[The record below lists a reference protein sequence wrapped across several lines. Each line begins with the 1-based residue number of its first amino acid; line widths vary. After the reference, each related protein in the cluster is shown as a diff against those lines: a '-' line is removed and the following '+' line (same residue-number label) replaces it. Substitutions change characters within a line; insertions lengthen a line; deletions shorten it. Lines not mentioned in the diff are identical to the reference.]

1 MAWKTRTGD
10 PPSDLKSEA
19 TQTRVVKLGTYNAS
33 RWRKT
38 RTGNPPSDLKSEA
51 TQTKVVKLGM
61 YNASRW
67 GKTRTGDSPSGL
79 KSEATQTRVVK
90 LGTYN
95 ASRWRKTRTGNPHSD
110 LKSEATQT
118 KVVKLDGG
126 EKAERIW
133 ADKDGEKDKH
143 FERSQRENE
152 KLETNEKVKN
162 GNNNEIRRCGRLE
175 GKVARCIETH
185 KRVEKVTE
193 EKETKQEIEESI
205 KLIGKP
211 LSERKKDT
219 WIKANPRAQPIPPKS
234 ESKEEI
240 HDERPNRATQSESA
254 SDPIPEPLSD
264 ARTQQSRTVIIQS
277 DDDTTKHV
285 ESLKESMS
293 D

>member
-1 MAWKTRTGD
+1 MCNFLTL
-10 PPSDLKSEA
+10 S
-19 TQTRVVKLGTYNAS
+19 
-33 RWRKT
+33 
-38 RTGNPPSDLKSEA
+38 
-51 TQTKVVKLGM
+51 
-61 YNASRW
+61 
-67 GKTRTGDSPSGL
+67 
-79 KSEATQTRVVK
+79 
-90 LGTYN
+90 
-95 ASRWRKTRTGNPHSD
+95 
-110 LKSEATQT
+110 
-118 KVVKLDGG
+118 DGG

-219 WIKANPRAQPIPPKS
+219 WIKANPRAQPIPPKCS
-234 ESKEEI
+234 SSFCLHDSASLPRQTLFLNLAHPNDESKGCFDSTNVGKTVAECC
-240 HDERPNRATQSESA
+240 
-254 SDPIPEPLSD
+254 SDCPTPLTLRS
-264 ARTQQSRTVIIQS
+264 
-277 DDDTTKHV
+277 
-285 ESLKESMS
+285 
-293 D
+293 